1 MVVPDALKTRAAIKF
16 CVNLGYTPTET
27 FNMLKVAGTAPEL
40 RNLQFLHGMHALRMV
55 EKALKTMIEAAARR

>member
-16 CVNLGYTPTET
+16 CVNLGHTPTET

-40 RNLQFLHGMHALRMV
+40 KKSAVFKWHARF
-55 EKALKTMIEAAARR
+55 KNGRKKH

>member
-40 RNLQFLHGMHALRMV
+40 KKSAVFKWHARF
-55 EKALKTMIEAAARR
+55 KNGRKSIEDDGSMR